1 VVMTSTD
8 LRRRAAAPAPPAPPP
23 DRLIAG
29 EPAVEPAPR
38 ATRGM
43 DEQLRRRELAAFLR
57 SRRERLTPA
66 DVGLPPGGR
75 RRTPG
80 LRREEVASLAG
91 VGMTWYTWL
100 EQGRDI
106 NASDQV
112 LDAIARTLMLDPHE
126 RTHLFTLAGLTPTG
140 PIADLDAVS
149 PEVRAMLDQLHPFP
163 AFVSNARYDLLAYN
177 RAYQTLIGD
186 LDAVPFEDRNTLLL
200 IFTKHTTS
208 KCFVDRDEAKP
219 RLVAQLR
226 SAMAEHVA
234 DPAWKCLVR
243 RLREASPE
251 FAEIWQRHEVAQPE
265 NARKRLLHADFGLLQ
280 FNYINTW
287 LAPRTGVRLVTYIPA
302 DEATHAAVREFDTVA
317 PRPIR

>member
-1 VVMTSTD
+1 MTTTD
-8 LRRRAAAPAPPAPPP
+8 LRTETPPAPPAEAPPSAP
-23 DRLIAG
+23 PVTRSAA
-29 EPAVEPAPR
+29 AV
-38 ATRGM
+38 
-43 DEQLRRRELAAFLR
+43 LRRRELAAFLR
-57 SRRERLTPA
+57 SRRERLTPVE
-66 DVGLPPGGR
+66 VGLPPGGR

-112 LDAIARTLMLDPHE
+112 LEAIARTLLLDMHE
-126 RTHLFTLAGLTPTG
+126 RTHLFTLAGVTPPGAAQDAHVVT
-140 PIADLDAVS
+140 PEIRAVLDK
-149 PEVRAMLDQLHPFP
+149 LHPFP

-177 RAYQTLIGD
+177 RAYQVVVGD
-186 LDAVPFEDRNTLLL
+186 LDALPFEDRNTLWVM
-200 IFTKHTTS
+200 FTKTTTS

-251 FAEIWQRHEVAQPE
+251 FSELWDRHEVAEPE
-265 NARKRLLHADFGLLQ
+265 NARKRLLHQDFGLLQ
-280 FNYINTW
+280 FNYMNTW
-287 LAPRTGVRLVTYIPA
+287 LAPRAGLRLVTYVPA
-302 DEATHAAVREFDTVA
+302 DDATRDAVTEFDTA
-317 PRPIR
+317 TPRPII